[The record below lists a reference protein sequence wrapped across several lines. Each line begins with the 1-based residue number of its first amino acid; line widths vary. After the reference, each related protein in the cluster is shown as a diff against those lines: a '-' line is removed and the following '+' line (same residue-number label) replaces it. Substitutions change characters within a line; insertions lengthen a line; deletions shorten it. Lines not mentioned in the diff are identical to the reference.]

1 MALSYAAYTGT
12 GVTSN
17 YTFSFPYLDATD
29 VYVFVNGVSVPFT
42 FLSTSAI
49 KVTTTP
55 ENGTQVQIRR
65 LTQKLVPPVNFTDGS
80 VLLEKDL
87 DMLAI
92 YSLYVSQ
99 EVSDKANDAMSPDYT
114 GAYSANGN
122 RLGSLADPINPQD
135 AVTKQW
141 AETAGSSNVAK
152 TATDRASV
160 ALMVNQ
166 LQTIVPSMIRL
177 PYGTDGTVSYTAATG
192 KLVFSLSDGPQGV
205 QGIQGPQGATGPV
218 GPVGLQGVLGPQ
230 GNLGPTGNTGSL
242 GPQGVQGTTGLQGVR
257 GEQGIQGVVGVQG
270 NLGATGATGS
280 QGITGFTGATGATG
294 LQGPLGPTGPQGVT
308 GLTGTTGTAGATGTT
323 GATGPIGSQGPQG
336 TIGLAGTNGA
346 TGPTGATGPLGL
358 QGPTGATGST
368 GITGSTGPVGSIGPQ
383 GVLGPTGN
391 TGATGLQGAV
401 GPLGNQGPA
410 GNMGSTPLG
419 FAFGQFYVDADGIL
433 TAEYY
438 GTANTNDFSID
449 SNGYLNVT
457 V

>member
-1 MALSYAAYTGT
+1 MALSYAAFTGT

-49 KVTTTP
+49 KVTTAP
-55 ENGTQVQIRR
+55 ENGTLVQIRR

-80 VLLEKDL
+80 VLLERDL

-122 RLGSLADPINPQD
+122 RLGSLADPVNPQD

-160 ALMVNQ
+160 SLMVNQ
-166 LQTIVPSMIRL
+166 LQAIVPSMVRL

-192 KLVFSLSDGPQGV
+192 HLVFSLSDGPQGV
-205 QGIQGPQGATGPV
+205 QGIQGPQGGTGPV
-218 GPVGLQGVLGPQ
+218 GPTGLQ
-230 GNLGPTGNTGSL
+230 GNLGP
-242 GPQGVQGTTGLQGVR
+242 QGV
-257 GEQGIQGVVGVQG
+257 
-270 NLGATGATGS
+270 LGATGPTGPTGPTGS
-280 QGITGFTGATGATG
+280 QGVI
-294 LQGPLGPTGPQGVT
+294 GPQGVT
-308 GLTGTTGTAGATGTT
+308 G
-323 GATGPIGSQGPQG
+323 PQGPL
-336 TIGLAGTNGA
+336 GL
-346 TGPTGATGPLGL
+346 TGPTGS
-358 QGPTGATGST
+358 QGVIGST
-368 GITGSTGPVGSIGPQ
+368 GVQGP
-383 GVLGPTGN
+383 
-391 TGATGLQGAV
+391 V
-401 GPLGNQGPA
+401 GPLGNQGPV
-410 GNMGSTPLG
+410 GNMGATPLG
-419 FAFGQFYVDADGIL
+419 FAFGTFSVDANGYL
-433 TAEYY
+433 NAEYY
-438 GTANTNDFSID
+438 GSGNTNDFSID
-449 SNGYLNVT
+449 SSGYLSVT